1 MPTDNFAASP
11 AEKRAWSYWFAD
23 GLPNIL
29 GGFGCLLLSLAYVLL
44 IRFRHTRSPLLA
56 GLAVLLVGIAWV
68 LLFRLRQT
76 LEWLKARITY
86 PRTGYAASPYFTF
99 RQTEPL
105 PADLTMLNLGSAADS
120 PGILPTGAAAARLWD
135 DRKWQV
141 GVTLTVYLAAF
152 LSAAFIHERLI
163 CAALG
168 IAAALLMWRSAHKNE
183 RRSWAVVFGLPYAA
197 MLIFIIAGLNP
208 RQLQVERLAFFLA
221 GAGLLLVLTGGI
233 TLARYLKHNP
243 AAQR

>member
-1 MPTDNFAASP
+1 MPTENFALSY

-44 IRFRHTRSPLLA
+44 IRFRHTHSPMIVALA
-56 GLAVLLVGIAWV
+56 ILLVAIAWV

-86 PRTGYAASPYFTF
+86 PCTGYAASPYFTF

-105 PADLTMLNLGSAADS
+105 PPDLTMLNLSSADN
-120 PGILPTGAAAARLWD
+120 PGILPTATEAARALD

-141 GVTLTVYLAAF
+141 GVTLAVYLAAF
-152 LSAAFIHERLI
+152 F
-163 CAALG
+163 
-168 IAAALLMWRSAHKNE
+168 
-183 RRSWAVVFGLPYAA
+183 V
-197 MLIFIIAGLNP
+197 P
-208 RQLQVERLAFFLA
+208 RF
-221 GAGLLLVLTGGI
+221 
-233 TLARYLKHNP
+233 HS
-243 AAQR
+243 

>member
-1 MPTDNFAASP
+1 MPTENCAVSQ

-23 GLPNIL
+23 GLPNTL
-29 GGFGCLLLSLAYVLL
+29 GGFGCLLLSLAYMLL
-44 IRFRHTRSPLLA
+44 IRFRHTRSPLLV
-56 GLAVLLVGIAWV
+56 GLAILLVGIAWV

-105 PADLTMLNLGSAADS
+105 PPDLTMLNLGSADN
-120 PGILPTGAAAARLWD
+120 PGILPTTVETARVLD

-141 GVTLTVYLAAF
+141 GVLLAVYLAAF
-152 LSAAFIHERLI
+152 LSAALIHERPI

-168 IAAALLMWRSAHKNE
+168 IAAALLMWRSAQKNE

-208 RQLQVERLAFFLA
+208 RRPEFERLAFFLG

-233 TLARYLKHNP
+233 MLARYLKHNP

>member
-1 MPTDNFAASP
+1 MPTENFAASE
-11 AEKRAWSYWFAD
+11 AEKRAWTYWFAD

-44 IRFRHTRSPLLA
+44 IRFRHARSPLLV

-105 PADLTMLNLGSAADS
+105 PADLTMLNLSSADS
-120 PGILPTGAAAARLWD
+120 PGILPTAAVAREMD

-152 LSAAFIHERLI
+152 LSAALIHERSI

-208 RQLQVERLAFFLA
+208 RQVQVERLAFFLA

>member
-1 MPTDNFAASP
+1 MPAENFGVSQ

-29 GGFGCLLLSLAYVLL
+29 GGFGCLLLSLAYALL
-44 IRFRHTRSPLLA
+44 IRFRHTRSPLLV

-99 RQTEPL
+99 GQTEPL
-105 PADLTMLNLGSAADS
+105 PADLTMLNLSSADS
-120 PGILPTGAAAARLWD
+120 RGILPAAAVAARALD

-141 GVTLTVYLAAF
+141 GITLTVYLAAF
-152 LSAAFIHERLI
+152 LSAAFIHERPV

-208 RQLQVERLAFFLA
+208 SRLQVERLAFFLA

-233 TLARYLKHNP
+233 MLARYLKHNP